1 MKFSF
6 IGAAE
11 AVLLLIAL
19 MLGILW
25 MKAPDGTY
33 EPYLAFI
40 GTILMVLEVIRRNRK
55 KVSLENSIENGHV
68 VTKPED
74 HTTFRVSEITVN
86 EIVEEIN
93 SSPPFQKDSVSKRY
107 KGLGVNWFGYLH
119 TASPSYGD
127 DNKVTVKLRTAENL
141 MDSCYIWFDINLAD
155 LPEVQFLKKG
165 SGIRIKGEIIRASG
179 EGLCVTLKPVEV
191 VVGNA

>member
-6 IGAAE
+6 VGAAE
-11 AVLLLIAL
+11 AVLLLSAL
-19 MLGILW
+19 ILGILW
-25 MKAPDGTY
+25 IKDPGGTF

-55 KVSLENSIENGHV
+55 KVSLENSTENGHV
-68 VTKPED
+68 LTKPEE
-74 HTTFRVSEITVN
+74 HTTFRISEITVN

-107 KGLGVNWFGYLH
+107 NGIGVNWFGYLDV
-119 TASPSYGD
+119 ASPSYGD
-127 DNKVTVKLRTAENL
+127 GNKVTVKLRTAENL
-141 MDSCYIWFDINLAD
+141 MDSYYIWFDINLAD
-155 LPEVQFLKKG
+155 LPEVQFLKNG
-165 SGIRIKGEIIRASG
+165 AGIRIKGEIIRASG

>member
-1 MKFSF
+1 LKFSF

-55 KVSLENSIENGHV
+55 KVSLENSTENGHS

-74 HTTFRVSEITVN
+74 HATFRVSEITVN

-93 SSPPFQKDSVSKRY
+93 SSPPFQKESVSKRY
-107 KGLGVNWFGYLH
+107 NGLGVNWFGYLH

-155 LPEVQFLKKG
+155 LPEVQFLKNG